1 MSELA
6 ERIISR
12 DIYYNEKTTVIFTY
26 YKQWIELDTLIL
38 VKLR

>member
-1 MSELA
+1 MSEFA
-6 ERIISR
+6 EGTIFKDIIITR
-12 DIYYNEKTTVIFTY
+12 EPHLFTY